1 MHAGALSLLVVGLWA
16 LGALPEHLVAL
27 IFFLLAMVFAIAP
40 AHVVFSG
47 FASGTLWLVL
57 GGLIVAEAVNV
68 TGLGLRFA
76 RLLVGGRAM
85 SYRALVAAVVLASTI
100 MCIVMPA
107 TISRILLLLPIM
119 GALAQRLG
127 LAPGSRGYAGVALA
141 VIMTNY
147 QVGTAFLPANA
158 PNLVLAGA
166 AETLYKITFIYG
178 EWLLVQLPVM
188 GLLKAAVIVLFIW
201 WLFPDETR
209 PVAAN
214 EARTPMSAE
223 EKRLAVI
230 LACAVLL
237 WATDFVHGV
246 HPGWVGLG
254 AGIVTMLPRV
264 GVMPVASF
272 TERVKLTPFFYV
284 ASILGLGAIMV
295 ETGLSRGLGEAL
307 QQGLRLERGHD
318 ATSFAVLVLLATG
331 AGMVVTNVAQ
341 PALLAPL
348 AGSFAE
354 AAGWPL
360 KAVLM
365 TAVLGFAT
373 AIFPYQVPPMMVGVQ
388 VAGLK
393 LREVLRISVPLA
405 LASFLVLLP
414 LDYLWWR
421 VIGYFG

>member
-1 MHAGALSLLVVGLWA
+1 
-16 LGALPEHLVAL
+16 
-27 IFFLLAMVFAIAP
+27 
-40 AHVVFSG
+40 
-47 FASGTLWLVL
+47 
-57 GGLIVAEAVNV
+57 
-68 TGLGLRFA
+68 
-76 RLLVGGRAM
+76 
-85 SYRALVAAVVLASTI
+85 
-100 MCIVMPA
+100 
-107 TISRILLLLPIM
+107 
-119 GALAQRLG
+119 
-127 LAPGSRGYAGVALA
+127 
-141 VIMTNY
+141 MTNY

-166 AETLYKITFIYG
+166 AETLYKTTFIYG

-188 GLLKAAVIVLFIW
+188 GVLKAVVIVLCLW

-209 PVAAN
+209 AVAAD
-214 EARTPMSAE
+214 EQRTPMSAQ

-254 AGIVTMLPRV
+254 AGIATMMPRV

-295 ETGLSRGLGEAL
+295 EPGLSRGLGEAL
-307 QQGLRLERGHD
+307 QQGLKLERGQD
-318 ATSFAVLVLLATG
+318 ALSFGILALLSTA
-331 AGMVVTNVAQ
+331 AGMLVTNVAQ

-348 AGSFAE
+348 AGSFAD